1 MQIENPKQD
10 VYFRE
15 YILCRNCI
23 RQGDITLTEWDVL
36 MQLMEE
42 RKEMI
47 ERLLVIGHDL
57 LARNME
63 LELQNLT
70 LRQNVKKK
78 TRVRTS

>member
-1 MQIENPKQD
+1 MRIENPKQT
-10 VYFRE
+10 VFFRE
-15 YILCRNCI
+15 YIRCRNCI

-36 MQLMEE
+36 MHLMEE

-47 ERLLVIGHDL
+47 ERLLEIGHDL
-57 LARNME
+57 MARNME
-63 LELQNLT
+63 LELQNLA

>member
-1 MQIENPKQD
+1 
-10 VYFRE
+10 
-15 YILCRNCI
+15 
-23 RQGDITLTEWDVL
+23 
-36 MQLMEE
+36 MEE

-47 ERLLVIGHDL
+47 ERLLEIGHDL

-63 LELQNLT
+63 LELQNLA